1 MVKTYTVCSETI
13 KPPCNY
19 QVGVGEGVTDGK
31 ITENIPETWIQQGFK
46 CLIKEFDLDPLSD
59 GNILK
64 SFKHK
69 MTSLLVFSSLL

>member
-1 MVKTYTVCSETI
+1 MVKACTVCSETI
-13 KPPCNY
+13 EPPCNH

-31 ITENIPETWIQQGFK
+31 ITENIPETQIRQGFK

-64 SFKHK
+64 SFKHR
-69 MTSLLVFSSLL
+69 MISLLFSNSL